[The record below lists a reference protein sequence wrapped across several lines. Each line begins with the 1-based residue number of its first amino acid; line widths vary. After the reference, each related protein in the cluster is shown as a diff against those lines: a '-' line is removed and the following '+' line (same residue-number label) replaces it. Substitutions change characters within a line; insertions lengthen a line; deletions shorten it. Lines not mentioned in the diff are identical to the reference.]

1 MNVIFV
7 NIDTMRDARMSSN
20 FDGVMS
26 SINVLMDE
34 GFTIQVVQEAV
45 NMKPIK
51 LFQINDFKEFEAWV
65 NNGCPSQ
72 KQ

>member
-51 LFQINDFKEFEAWV
+51 LFQINDFEEFETWV
-65 NNGCPSQ
+65 NNGCSSQ